1 MTGAFVS
8 RRRAEEFDAMV
19 SAPAPERDTASSQD
33 ADLLELVGS
42 LRSMPEVTAR
52 PDFVSDLRS
61 QLIVEAARQ
70 ARPVVDAD
78 LRLRLTPRRRSGS
91 RERRAATILGG
102 FAIVAATGSM
112 AVASQSALP
121 GDVLYPVKRAIENAQ
136 TNLQSD
142 DAAKAQTLIAHAERR
157 LEEAEQLT
165 AEGAS
170 ATTVAATLQD
180 FTEQSNQA
188 TELALDDY
196 AATGDQEAIDELRSF
211 AGDSMDD
218 LGNLGDVVP
227 TDARPA
233 LITAA
238 QSVLQLDSAAFQACP
253 TCGDGAI
260 TELPDD
266 FALQSASLDTE
277 DLAGLLSLQNTTESI
292 LLPGLINKDKIEDIA
307 SQQEDPDQQDDVKA
321 EDPNTP
327 AVDPAVDPSDDPAPA
342 NDPIKDLSDKIKDG
356 LGGGNNDDDNNNNG
370 PSDPVDDAVDTVGT
384 VVDGI
389 VGMVDG
395 LTRDGN

>member
-19 SAPAPERDTASSQD
+19 STPALERDTASQD

-42 LRSMPEVTAR
+42 LRSMPEVSAR
-52 PDFVSDLRS
+52 PDFVTDLRS

-78 LRLRLTPRRRSGS
+78 LRLRLTPRQRSGA

-196 AATGDQEAIDELRSF
+196 AATGDQEAIGELRSF
-211 AGDSMDD
+211 ADDSMDD

-238 QSVLQLDSAAFQACP
+238 QSVLQLDSAAFQVCP

-266 FALQSASLDTE
+266 FALQSASLDAE
-277 DLAGLLSLQNTTESI
+277 DLAGLLSLQDTTR
-292 LLPGLINKDKIEDIA
+292 
-307 SQQEDPDQQDDVKA
+307 
-321 EDPNTP
+321 
-327 AVDPAVDPSDDPAPA
+327 VDPCCPARSTGTRSRTSRASRTTSSRTTSRATTPTRPPSTRAMTRLRRTTRSRTSATRSRTASAAAAV
-342 NDPIKDLSDKIKDG
+342 
-356 LGGGNNDDDNNNNG
+356 
-370 PSDPVDDAVDTVGT
+370 
-384 VVDGI
+384 
-389 VGMVDG
+389 
-395 LTRDGN
+395 